1 MMIITQNAEKKL
13 LEQLD
18 VFSVRCPT
26 MRCLHLRLSTLSIDF
41 EKWFK
46 VFVRECNSFFED
58 DMMAVYVC
66 HDRDVFITG
75 RSITQKR
82 LDQFLTHLTLKL
94 RPALKQELANLFE
107 VGIDWSRLK
116 TVCKRKIE
124 LFSMGQ
130 EKRKFQK
137 KDECAAV
144 SRKEAMAQLNRD
156 LTSSLSMR
164 RDMRKDPEIMVVED
178 DLFSQKLVRTSLRQ
192 FNLTVVS
199 DGQGAVMNYIN
210 KAPDVLF
217 LDIGL
222 PDIDGLQ
229 VLQKIFELDPLAYV
243 VMFSGNGHK
252 ENILKAV
259 EIGAK
264 GFVGKPFTK
273 DKLIQYIE
281 KSPHVLA
288 KKGS

>member
-13 LEQLD
+13 IEQLD
-18 VFSVRCPT
+18 VFSVHSPT
-26 MRCLHLRLSTLSIDF
+26 MRCLHLRLSALSIDF

-46 VFVRECNSFFED
+46 AFVNECTGFFDD

-66 HDRDVFITG
+66 HDRDIFITG

-82 LDQFLTHLTLKL
+82 LNQFLTHLTLKL

-107 VGIDWSRLK
+107 VGIDWARLK
-116 TVCKRKIE
+116 AVCKRKLD
-124 LFSMGQ
+124 LFAAAQ
-130 EKRKFQK
+130 EKK
-137 KDECAAV
+137 KIIKHEACASV
-144 SRKEAMAQLNRD
+144 SRKEAMAELNRD
-156 LTSSLSMR
+156 LTSSLAMR
-164 RDMRKDPEIMVVED
+164 RELRKNPEVMVVED
-178 DLFSQKLVRTSLRQ
+178 DLFSQKLVKASLRQ
-192 FNLTVVS
+192 FNPTIVS

-222 PDIDGLQ
+222 PDIDGLK
-229 VLQKIFELDPLAYV
+229 VLKKIFELDPQAYV
-243 VMFSGNGHK
+243 VMFSGNGHRD
-252 ENILKAV
+252 NILKAV

-288 KKGS
+288 KKG